1 LSSSNSLILEWRPL
15 RYRLAQPLKNAHGTT
30 IEQRGW
36 LLKLSN
42 QAGDIGWGEVLP
54 PLVQW
59 HNCAAAIG
67 RLGLQL
73 ELEQLELQLPLLP
86 GALAFGLG
94 LALAELQGLCEG
106 WLEAPPSAWLLP
118 AGAAAI
124 PALENAL
131 NAASTPITVKWKV
144 ATQAEATEKQLLKE
158 LLELLPTTGRLRLDA
173 NAGWDQNSAGRW
185 VEYLGHEPRL
195 EWLEQPLPPGE
206 HQGLLRLARLLPIA
220 LDESLRDPAGIP
232 PGWCGWR
239 VHKPALEGDPRSLL
253 QALTGGAA
261 KIMISTAFGTGI
273 SNRFLAHL
281 AALQIKGPTP
291 CAPGLAPG
299 WGPEGALASA
309 NPEKVWEAAGE
320 A

>member
-1 LSSSNSLILEWRPL
+1 MLEWRPL
-15 RYRLAQPLKNAHGTT
+15 RYRLAQPLRNAHGTT

-36 LLKLSN
+36 LLKLTN

-54 PLVQW
+54 PVLQW
-59 HNCAAAIG
+59 PNCATAIK
-67 RLGLQL
+67 RLGPQL
-73 ELEQLELQLPLLP
+73 ELEQLEMQLPLLP
-86 GALAFGLG
+86 GELAFGLG
-94 LALAELQGLCEG
+94 LALAELQGLFER
-106 WLEAPPSAWLLP
+106 WLEPPPSAWLLP

-124 PALENAL
+124 
-131 NAASTPITVKWKV
+131 
-144 ATQAEATEKQLLKE
+144 QATERQLLKE

-173 NAGWDQNSAGRW
+173 NAGWDQNSADRW
-185 VEYLGHEPRL
+185 VEYLRHEPRL

-206 HQGLLRLARLLPIA
+206 LEGLLRLARLLPIA

-232 PGWCGWR
+232 PGWCSWL
-239 VHKPALEGDPRSLL
+239 VHKPALEGDPRPLL
-253 QALTGGAA
+253 QALTTGTA

-299 WGPEGALASA
+299 WGPEGALASS
-309 NPEKVWEAAGE
+309 NPEKVWAAAAE
-320 A
+320 T

>member
-1 LSSSNSLILEWRPL
+1 MLEWRPL
-15 RYRLAQPLKNAHGTT
+15 LCCLAQPLRNAHGTA
-30 IEQRGW
+30 IERRGW
-36 LLKLSN
+36 LLKLTN

-54 PLVQW
+54 PVLQW
-59 HNCAAAIG
+59 HNCAAAIE

-73 ELEQLELQLPLLP
+73 KLEQLEMQLPLLP
-86 GALAFGLG
+86 GALGFGLG
-94 LALAELQGLCEG
+94 LALAELQGLCKG

-144 ATQAEATEKQLLKE
+144 ATHSEATERQLLKE

-173 NAGWDQNSAGRW
+173 NAGWDQNSADRW
-185 VEYLGHEPRL
+185 VEYLCHEPRL

-206 HQGLLRLARLLPIA
+206 HEGLLRLARLLPIA

-232 PGWCGWR
+232 PGWCSWL
-239 VHKPALEGDPRSLL
+239 VHKPALEGDPRPLL
-253 QALTGGAA
+253 QALTTGTA

-299 WGPEGALASA
+299 WGPEGALASS
-309 NPEKVWEAAGE
+309 NPEKVWAAAAE
-320 A
+320 T